1 MFGVPYVDDN
11 PAWGGRRVRGRTTPW
26 SGSALTREKGDAGV
40 GPRTGGPPHQG
51 RYRSTFRSLSA
62 FAITE
67 TELKVMAALAIIGL
81 RSKPKMG

>member
-1 MFGVPYVDDN
+1 MSMIT
-11 PAWGGRRVRGRTTPW
+11 RRGADALVRGRTTTPW
-26 SGSALTREKGDAGV
+26 SATRERADVGASARGPGV
-40 GPRTGGPPHQG
+40 RPTQG
-51 RYRSTFRSLSA
+51 NYRSTFRSLSA